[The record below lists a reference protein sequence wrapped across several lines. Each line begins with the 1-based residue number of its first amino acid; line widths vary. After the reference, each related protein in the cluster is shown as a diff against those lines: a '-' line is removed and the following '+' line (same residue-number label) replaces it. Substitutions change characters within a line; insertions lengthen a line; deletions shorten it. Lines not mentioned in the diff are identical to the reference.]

1 MLNIYLREILV
12 VPVLWVMLGHP
23 LVYPKPRN
31 TMHMVFVRKLDSG
44 KISVSGRVLPVV
56 YTLSLTLT
64 KYQARSSG

>member
-12 VPVLWVMLGHP
+12 VPVPWVMLVHP
-23 LVYPKPRN
+23 LVYPKTRN

>member
-12 VPVLWVMLGHP
+12 VPVLWVMLVHP
-23 LVYPKPRN
+23 LVYPKTRN